1 MGRFNINQSL
11 MRSLLLL
18 DSATR
23 DVWLVLFCRG
33 LRAFSDG
40 ALAILLPLH
49 LFALGYD
56 AVAVGAIATGAM
68 LGSALLTLLV
78 GLWAHRL
85 PRRVL
90 LLFAAAMMFLTGL
103 GFALFENF
111 WLLLAIAFLGT
122 LNPSSGDVSVF
133 VPLEHTV
140 LAQSIDAQERTALF
154 ARYSFIGGIAAAFGS
169 LSAGLVD
176 GLKGLIGRET
186 AIEGMFLLYAL
197 SGAITFMVYRR
208 LSPIIE
214 ALDSPPSVP
223 LGPSRSRVYRL
234 AALFSLD
241 AFAGGF
247 VLNTLLAVWLFQRFG
262 LSASTAGS
270 IFFTTSLCSA
280 FSYLVAVRIA
290 NRFGLIPTMVFTHL
304 PANLFLVAAALASD
318 LWMTLGL
325 LILRSLLSQM
335 DVPVRTSYVMAVVRP
350 EERPAASSLTAVP
363 RSLTASLSPAIAG
376 WLLTLSP
383 FGWPL
388 VIAGSLK
395 IVYDLTLLRR
405 FAQIK
410 PPEEL

>member
-1 MGRFNINQSL
+1 
-11 MRSLLLL
+11 MRSLRL
-18 DSATR
+18 SSSSTR
-23 DVWLVLFCRG
+23 DGWLVLFCRG

-40 ALAILLPLH
+40 ALVILLPLH
-49 LFALGYD
+49 LLALGYN
-56 AVAVGAIATGAM
+56 AVAVGTLATAAM

-85 PRRVL
+85 SRRVL

-103 GFALFENF
+103 GFAFLENF
-111 WLLLAIAFLGT
+111 WLLLTIAFLGT

-140 LAQSIDAQERTALF
+140 LAQSAYARDRTIVF
-154 ARYSFIGGIAAAFGS
+154 ARYSFVGGIAAAFGS

-176 GLKGLIGRET
+176 GLTRLIDQRSV
-186 AIEGMFLLYAL
+186 IEGMFFMYAL
-197 SGAITFMVYRR
+197 SGAITFMLYHR
-208 LSPIIE
+208 LSPAIE
-214 ALDSPPSVP
+214 APDSIPAVP
-223 LGPSRSRVYRL
+223 LGPSRQRVYRL

-262 LSASTAGS
+262 LSATTAGS
-270 IFFTTSLCSA
+270 IFFATSLCSA
-280 FSYLVAVRIA
+280 FSYLVAARIA

-304 PANLFLVAAALASD
+304 PANLFLVAAALAPD

-335 DVPVRTSYVMAVVRP
+335 DVPVRSSYVMTVVRP

-363 RSLTASLSPAIAG
+363 RSLTASFSPAIAG

-395 IVYDLTLLRR
+395 IVYDLTLLRLFVR
-405 FAQIK
+405 IK
-410 PPEEL
+410 PPEECSY

>member
-1 MGRFNINQSL
+1 VRSTDQSL

-18 DSATR
+18 NSSTR
-23 DVWLVLFCRG
+23 DAGLVLFCRG

-49 LFALGYD
+49 LFALGYN
-56 AVAVGAIATGAM
+56 AVAVGTIATGAM
-68 LGSALLTLLV
+68 LGSALLILLG
-78 GLWAHRL
+78 GLWAYRL
-85 PRRVL
+85 SRRVL
-90 LLFAAAMMFLTGL
+90 LLFAAATMCLTGI

-111 WLLLAIAFLGT
+111 WLLLTIAFLGT
-122 LNPSSGDVSVF
+122 LNPSSGDVSLF

-154 ARYSFIGGIAAAFGS
+154 ARYSFIGGIAGAFGS

-176 GLKGLIGRET
+176 GLKELIDRET
-186 AIEGMFLLYAL
+186 AIAGMFLMYAL
-197 SGAITFMVYRR
+197 SGAITFTVYRW
-208 LSPIIE
+208 LSPAIE
-214 ALDSPPSVP
+214 TLDSPSSAP
-223 LGPSRSRVYRL
+223 LGPSRGRVYRL

-262 LSASTAGS
+262 LSVSTTGS
-270 IFFTTSLCSA
+270 IFFIMSLCSA
-280 FSYLVAVRIA
+280 FSYLVAARIA
-290 NRFGLIPTMVFTHL
+290 SRFGSIPTMVFTHL
-304 PANLFLVAAALASD
+304 PANLFLVAAALAPE

-325 LILRSLLSQM
+325 LVLRSLLSQM
-335 DVPVRTSYVMAVVRP
+335 DVPVRSSYVMAVVRSA
-350 EERPAASSLTAVP
+350 ERPAASSFTAVP
-363 RSLTASLSPAIAG
+363 RSLTASMSPAIAG

-388 VIAGSLK
+388 VIAGALK
-395 IVYDLTLLRR
+395 IVYDLTLLRL